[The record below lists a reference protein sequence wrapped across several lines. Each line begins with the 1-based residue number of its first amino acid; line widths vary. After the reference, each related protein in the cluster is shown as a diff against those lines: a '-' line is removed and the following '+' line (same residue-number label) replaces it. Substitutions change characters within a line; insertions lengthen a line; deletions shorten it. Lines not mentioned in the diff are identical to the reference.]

1 MVPTGACVVVIVIA
15 PLVRQRS
22 WVLPGAAVVVL
33 VSPVCEW
40 FSCASVCTTVL
51 TIAALTLLK

>member
-1 MVPTGACVVVIVIA
+1 MVPTGAVASMLGWSAV
-15 PLVRQRS
+15 
-22 WVLPGAAVVVL
+22 AAVVLL

-40 FSCASVCTTVL
+40 FSCATVCTTVL

>member
-22 WVLPGAAVVVL
+22 WVLPVL
-33 VSPVCEW
+33 PV
-40 FSCASVCTTVL
+40 L
-51 TIAALTLLK
+51 

>member
-22 WVLPGAAVVVL
+22 WVLPVPPWWCLCRLSASGFL
-33 VSPVCEW
+33 VPPCVPQC
-40 FSCASVCTTVL
+40 
-51 TIAALTLLK
+51 